1 MRPSLPAK
9 APATGRPEGRRPM
22 SLMSLTSLTSPTSAS
37 AWPAGFSSLPKA
49 PILTALEVQFRGVE
63 NLIRALDGLT
73 WAPAVRRRRR

>member
-9 APATGRPEGRRPM
+9 APATGLPEGRRPM
-22 SLMSLTSLTSPTSAS
+22 LLTSLTSPTSAS

>member
-9 APATGRPEGRRPM
+9 APATGLPEGRRPM
-22 SLMSLTSLTSPTSAS
+22 SPMSPTSAS